1 MHARDR
7 EAWGPQGGTK
17 TISPM
22 IVRLGEAQPSEHR
35 ITWETYVKGIHAE
48 EAAKQ
53 TRAQSNEASKRQD
66 DPSPPEH

>member
-1 MHARDR
+1 
-7 EAWGPQGGTK
+7 
-17 TISPM
+17 M

-66 DPSPPEH
+66 DPSPPER